1 MPDTSIDTRT
11 TIGTTNTKS
20 TTSDFLSEAK
30 KAEKA
35 GSGSNLGKDEFL
47 KLLMKQLQYQ
57 DPLNPMED
65 REFIAQMATFS
76 SLEQLTNLN
85 TTMSAFVGLQ
95 DPMTMYVSWIGKEVT
110 YEGEDS
116 EEKTALVKSVK
127 SSDGQYLLVLDDGTE
142 VNPWNV
148 TAVSHSDK

>member
-1 MPDTSIDTRT
+1 
-11 TIGTTNTKS
+11 
-20 TTSDFLSEAK
+20 
-30 KAEKA
+30 
-35 GSGSNLGKDEFL
+35 
-47 KLLMKQLQYQ
+47 
-57 DPLNPMED
+57 MED

-127 SSDGQYLLVLDDGTE
+127 SSDGQYLLVLTMEPKSIRGM
-142 VNPWNV
+142 
-148 TAVSHSDK
+148 

>member
-11 TIGTTNTKS
+11 AIGTTNTKS
-20 TTSDFLSEAK
+20 TTSNYLSEAK

-85 TTMSAFVGLQ
+85 TTMSTFVGLQ

-110 YEGEDS
+110 YEGEES

-127 SSDGQYLLVLDDGTE
+127 SSDGQYLLVLDDGAE

>member
-1 MPDTSIDTRT
+1 MSDTSIDTRT
-11 TIGTTNTKS
+11 ALGTTNTKS

-76 SLEQLTNLN
+76 SL
-85 TTMSAFVGLQ
+85 G
-95 DPMTMYVSWIGKEVT
+95 D
-110 YEGEDS
+110 
-116 EEKTALVKSVK
+116 
-127 SSDGQYLLVLDDGTE
+127 
-142 VNPWNV
+142 
-148 TAVSHSDK
+148 

>member
-11 TIGTTNTKS
+11 AIGTTNTKS

-148 TAVSHSDK
+148 TDRKSVV

>member
-11 TIGTTNTKS
+11 AVGTTNTKS
-20 TTSDFLSEAK
+20 TTSNYLSEAK

-85 TTMSAFVGLQ
+85 TTMSTF
-95 DPMTMYVSWIGKEVT
+95 PMTMYVSWIGKEVT

>member
-11 TIGTTNTKS
+11 AIGTTNTKS

-30 KAEKA
+30 KAEKS

-116 EEKTALVKSVK
+116 EEKTALVKSIK

>member
-1 MPDTSIDTRT
+1 MLRSLYSGISGMKNFQTKLDVVANNISNI
-11 TIGTTNTKS
+11 NTAGYKKS
-20 TTSDFLSEAK
+20 RVTFKDIVSQQLSGASSST
-30 KAEKA
+30 ANR
-35 GSGSNLGKDEFL
+35 GS
-47 KLLMKQLQYQ
+47 
-57 DPLNPMED
+57 
-65 REFIAQMATFS
+65 
-76 SLEQLTNLN
+76 
-85 TTMSAFVGLQ
+85 V
-95 DPMTMYVSWIGKEVT
+95 PMTMYVSWIGKEVT